1 MPADAMKRDATKQ
14 DDANDSTGTALNTD
28 RPRAEQAQPDPKKM
42 QRAPLRSPTSGSD
55 SDAADAA
62 SGNATPKDESNQ
74 KPRERGSPN
83 VHMEPGHDDDP
94 AATDG
99 ERPKFDR

>member
-1 MPADAMKRDATKQ
+1 MSADAMKRDAMKQ
-14 DDANDSTGTALNTD
+14 DDANDSSGTALNTD

-42 QRAPLRSPTSGSD
+42 QRAPLRSPTSASD
-55 SDAADAA
+55 SDAADAGA
-62 SGNATPKDESNQ
+62 RGTGTHNE
-74 KPRERGSPN
+74 KPSERGSPN

-99 ERPKFDR
+99 ERPKFDFSR